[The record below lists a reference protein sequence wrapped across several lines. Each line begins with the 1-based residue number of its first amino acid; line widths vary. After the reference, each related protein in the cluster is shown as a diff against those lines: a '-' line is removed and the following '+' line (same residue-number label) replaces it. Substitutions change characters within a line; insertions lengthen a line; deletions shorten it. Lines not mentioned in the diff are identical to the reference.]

1 MSEFLRKLRLFLL
14 VILFLFT
21 ILTSY
26 FILNK
31 YLFNSRIKGMSP
43 EDIENSIGY
52 SILPLSIFTAII
64 WFVEKQIKKT
74 KNH

>member
-52 SILPLSIFTAII
+52 LILPLSIFTAII